1 MVKQKILIL
10 GGSGFVSGTLA
21 RMAVESGHS
30 VWTVTRGQR
39 TTVDGA
45 TALRADRKQAG
56 ALEQAIAES
65 GTEWDLVVD
74 CIGFD
79 PADAQ
84 QDIALFK
91 ERTPRLVFIS
101 TDFVYDPLRRV
112 LPQGEETEH
121 YLLDYAPDTYGGKK
135 RLCELAF
142 INGDCGDMAWTV
154 FRPGHIYG
162 PGSLLGCLPLHGRD
176 PKLLAK
182 MRAGETLQLVG
193 GGYFLQQPVFA
204 PDLAELI
211 LSVPGHDASRN
222 QIYCSPGPEMIESKM
237 YYQIIAD
244 LLDVDLHIQELA
256 VDQYWAE
263 HPDRASFLCHRI
275 YDLSK
280 LQSSGLRAPATS
292 MRDGLRRHVESLA

>member
-1 MVKQKILIL
+1 MSKQKILIL

-21 RMAVESGHS
+21 RMAVARGLD

-39 TTVDGA
+39 ATVEGT
-45 TALRADRKQAG
+45 TALIADRKEAG
-56 ALEQAIAES
+56 ALEQAVAES
-65 GTEWDLVVD
+65 GAEWDLVVD

-79 PADAQ
+79 PADAR
-84 QDIALFK
+84 QDMALFRA
-91 ERTPRLVFIS
+91 RTPRLVFIS

-112 LPQGEETEH
+112 FPQGEETDH

-135 RLCELAF
+135 RLCELEF
-142 INGDCGDMAWTV
+142 MNGDCGDMAWTI

-162 PGSLLGCLPLHGRD
+162 PGSLLGCLPEHGRD
-176 PKLLAK
+176 PALLAK

-211 LSVPGHDASRN
+211 LSVPGNAASRN
-222 QIYCSPGPEMIESKM
+222 QIYCSAGPEIIESKM
-237 YYQIIAD
+237 FYQIIGD
-244 LLDVDLHIQELA
+244 LLGVELKIGEIA

-263 HPDRASFLCHRI
+263 NPDRASFLCHRI

-280 LQSSGLRAPATS
+280 LRASGLTAPSTR
-292 MRDGLRRHVESLA
+292 MREGLRVHVESMG

>member
-1 MVKQKILIL
+1 MTKQRILIL

-21 RMAVESGHS
+21 RMAVARGHD

-39 TTVDGA
+39 TSVDGT
-45 TALRADRKQAG
+45 TALIADRKEAG
-56 ALEQAIAES
+56 ALEQAVAAS
-65 GTEWDLVVD
+65 NTEWDLVVD

-79 PADAQ
+79 PADAR
-84 QDIALFK
+84 QDIALFRA
-91 ERTPRLVFIS
+91 RTPRLVFIS

-112 LPQGEETEH
+112 FPQGEETDH

-135 RLCELAF
+135 RLCELEF
-142 INGDCGDMAWTV
+142 MHGDCGDMAWTV

-162 PGSLLGCLPLHGRD
+162 PGSLLGCLPEHGRD
-176 PKLLAK
+176 PELLAK

-211 LSVPGHDASRN
+211 LSAPGNEASRN
-222 QIYCSPGPEMIESKM
+222 QIYCSPGPEIIESKM
-237 YYQIIAD
+237 FYQIIAD
-244 LLDVDLHIQELA
+244 LLGVELKIGEIA
-256 VDQYWAE
+256 VDQYWAAN
-263 HPDRASFLCHRI
+263 PDRASFLCHRI

-280 LQSSGLRAPATS
+280 LRASGLRAPSTG
-292 MRDGLRRHVESLA
+292 MREGLRVHVGSMG